1 MNGESELRAELV
13 RICKKLDDRRLIA
26 AADGN
31 VSCRLGSD
39 RLLITPSGRAKG
51 ELDPADLLVVNFAG
65 ETISGDGRP
74 SSEIRM
80 HLVVYRNRTDVG
92 ALVHAHPPLLT
103 AFSLAGG
110 RFCGRRSSRGL
121 VDYRQRAHRPVCDSL
136 HRRSPRFDRPVRQG
150 PPGHSARTARFSHLW
165 PDPSR
170 SLHAARKAGTRSVHS
185 LLCIHDRP
193 VSSGC
198 DGEGSPRET
207 RKNPVRPP
215 GLNPDR
221 KLKICPRREPFQ
233 G

>member
-26 AADGN
+26 ATDGN

-103 AFSLAGG
+103 AFSLAGVAFAADVLPEVWLTIGNVPTAPYATPSTDEVPDSIAPFVRDHQAILLERHGSLTFG
-110 RFCGRRSSRGL
+110 RTLREAYMRL
-121 VDYRQRAHRPVCDSL
+121 EKL
-136 HRRSPRFDRPVRQG
+136 E
-150 PPGHSARTARFSHLW
+150 
-165 PDPSR
+165 
-170 SLHAARKAGTRSVHS
+170 HAAYTLYYASMIGRCPPDAMGKEALEKLEKIRCA
-185 LLCIHDRP
+185 LL
-193 VSSGC
+193 G
-198 DGEGSPRET
+198 
-207 RKNPVRPP
+207 
-215 GLNPDR
+215 
-221 KLKICPRREPFQ
+221 
-233 G
+233 